1 MIPPSNIISG
11 EICRQIPDRHIKKCN
26 KVIKSLSIL
35 IGKIFAK
42 KTMQEDM
49 ITQPLYEGSLVITIR
64 YPNPSRFLFIF
75 KWLFSISGFASSE
88 ASSFWHI
95 WPQLGNVPALQQNNK
110 LLRNERLRY
119 ICCEAERSYSLKYS
133 ASLFSGSVIAL
144 LKFHQVATRAGLDL
158 SPSILDIF
166 PGFRR
171 DGVEAKQIT

>member
-1 MIPPSNIISG
+1 
-11 EICRQIPDRHIKKCN
+11 
-26 KVIKSLSIL
+26 
-35 IGKIFAK
+35 
-42 KTMQEDM
+42 MQEDM
-49 ITQPLYEGSLVITIR
+49 YTQPLDERRLVFTFTR
-64 YPNPSRFLFIF
+64 YPNPSRLLFVF

-88 ASSFWHI
+88 APSFWHI

-119 ICCEAERSYSLKYS
+119 ICCGAERSYSLKYS
-133 ASLFSGSVIAL
+133 SLFPRSVIAL

-166 PGFRR
+166 PCFHR